1 MVERTMPNLEQQ
13 AVQRWLEALRPD
25 NRTVWPPAIRP
36 IEATG
41 RSPEQL
47 VALGNALDG
56 FIPADLKRL
65 RDAFRD
71 DRLLTEFRSAM
82 AQLGAARALRLLH
95 WLAEVDLPDCNDV
108 IAKITQ
114 GQEPGAR
121 ALRATIEA
129 VTRAATVRRMF
140 APDRIAALERAC
152 SSIQEK
158 IA

>member
-13 AVQRWLEALRPD
+13 AVQSWLEALCPD
-25 NRTVWPPAIRP
+25 DRTVWPPAIRP

-41 RSPEQL
+41 RSLEQL
-47 VALGNALDG
+47 VALGIALDG
-56 FIPADLKRL
+56 LIPADLTRL

-82 AQLGAARALRLLH
+82 AQFGAARALRLLH

-152 SSIQEK
+152 SSIEEK